1 MMKARKL
8 MRVAEQQTTELYE
21 YPIDIHTKNYSTQRQ
36 NRKLDKIKYN
46 YLPKVDNCLSK
57 DPFINTLKLTTL
69 DLVQNFDYMDPN
81 DVTFQLNEM
90 AKQKSFIQQ
99 TKPFNRIHQ
108 RSMPKQR
115 SNNKYL
121 FELSRTTRIN

>member
-1 MMKARKL
+1 MMKTRKL
-8 MRVAEQQTTELYE
+8 MRIVEQQTTEMHE
-21 YPIDIHTKNYSTQRQ
+21 QPFEIHTKNYSLQKQ
-36 NRKLDKIKYN
+36 NRKQEKIKYN
-46 YLPKVDNCLSK
+46 YLPKVDNFLNK
-57 DPFINTLKLTTL
+57 DPFLNTLKLTTL

>member
-8 MRVAEQQTTELYE
+8 LRVAEQQTTELYE
-21 YPIDIHTKNYSTQRQ
+21 YPIEIHAKNYSMQRQ

-57 DPFINTLKLTTL
+57 DPFLNTLKLTTL